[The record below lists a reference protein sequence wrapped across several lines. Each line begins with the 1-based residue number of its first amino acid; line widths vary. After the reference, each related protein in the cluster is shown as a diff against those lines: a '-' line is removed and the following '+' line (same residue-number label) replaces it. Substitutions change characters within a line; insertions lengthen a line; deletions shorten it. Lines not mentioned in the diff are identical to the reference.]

1 MNQNRFTASVMP
13 RRFLRG
19 NNSAQSVSCDTHGI
33 MKNGKEIIESNGKK
47 YLLSLL
53 AVRLTSMTVMPCE
66 VCLSETD
73 IRWQKKMKTLMCMSS
88 ILAP

>member
-13 RRFLRG
+13 RRFLHG
-19 NNSAQSVSCDTHGI
+19 NNSAQSVSGDTHGI
-33 MKNGKEIIESNGKK
+33 MKK

-88 ILAP
+88 ILVP